1 MWAPQSSVLYQRN
14 GPSWSVWEIG
24 QYGNIGKIGNRG
36 LMGRIRH
43 NGHIGYTGQVGPNK
57 YMFHMGDFE
66 YFGQRNIPACHFP
79 NTVPLHGDIL

>member
-1 MWAPQSSVLYQRN
+1 MGHQPKVLYQRN
-14 GPSWSVWEIG
+14 GLSWSVWEIG
-24 QYGNIGKIGNRG
+24 QYGNIGKMVNSG
-36 LMGRIRH
+36 LMGQIRPI
-43 NGHIGYTGQVGPNK
+43 GHIGYTGQVGPNK